1 MKDVFAIKAAREQW
15 DKEEPLRLK
24 QREAEKRK
32 KEAEQQEKEREKEEE
47 RILFSELFGEEDDEN
62 CEI

>member
-32 KEAEQQEKEREKEEE
+32 KEAEQQEKEREKEE
-47 RILFSELFGEEDDEN
+47 GEDSV
-62 CEI
+62 